1 MNLSRSEH
9 GAAAL
14 VLILLAG
21 GCTSAWRFAG
31 TEMVGGSGDLPQAVP
46 AHRAVERVTMRI
58 RGHELEFVG
67 YRTCDPATRDV
78 RAQLLLDSGIS
89 VLDVAV
95 HDAEGRRIAG
105 SAFEAIPGLADV
117 AMEDLRRT
125 WGARSVFCVRWWS
138 PPELGEWPLFGGV
151 IFRTRQLV
159 TDGDRTLAAE
169 RLDDGSW
176 LAVDRRDA
184 QRNDPLRITLLDRD
198 LVPEA
203 TIVYS
208 DFDEHHVPREI
219 RLVDL
224 RDGHALGVEVEE
236 VRLVPAGDGAVRS
249 E

>member
-1 MNLSRSEH
+1 MNVARAWHRAAVAVLL
-9 GAAAL
+9 GAC
-14 VLILLAG
+14 

-31 TEMVGGSGDLPQAVP
+31 TELVAGRGDLPSAVP

-58 RGHELEFVG
+58 RGHELEFIG

-95 HDAEGRRIAG
+95 HGDEDRRIAG
-105 SAFEAIPGLADV
+105 SAFEAIPRLADI
-117 AMEDLRRT
+117 AMADLRRT
-125 WGARSVFCVRWWS
+125 WGARSVFCVRWWA
-138 PPELGEWPLFGGV
+138 PPELGDWPMFGGV
-151 IFRTRQLV
+151 VWRTRRLV
-159 TDGDRTLAAE
+159 TDGDRTLGAE

-176 LAVDRRDA
+176 LAVAPRDA

-203 TIVYS
+203 TIDYS
-208 DFDEHHVPREI
+208 EFDEDDVPREI

-224 RDGHALGVEVEE
+224 RDGHALDVEVEE
-236 VRLVPAGDGAVRS
+236 VRLVPAGDGATRN

>member
-1 MNLSRSEH
+1 MSVARAWH
-9 GAAAL
+9 RAAVV
-14 VLILLAG
+14 VLLGAG

-31 TEMVGGSGDLPQAVP
+31 TEIVAGRGDLPPAVP
-46 AHRAVERVTMRI
+46 AHRAVERVTLRI
-58 RGHELEFVG
+58 RGRELEFVG

-117 AMEDLRRT
+117 AIEDLRRT
-125 WGARSVFCVRWWS
+125 WGARSVFCLRWWA
-138 PPELGEWPLFGGV
+138 PPELGDWPMIGGV
-151 IFRTRQLV
+151 VCRTRRLV

-176 LAVDRRDA
+176 LAVARRDA

-208 DFDEHHVPREI
+208 DFDEDDVPREI

-224 RDGHALGVEVEE
+224 RDGHALDVEVEE
-236 VRLVPAGDGAVRS
+236 VRLVPAGDGAVRN

>member
-1 MNLSRSEH
+1 MNVARAWQW
-9 GAAAL
+9 AAVA
-14 VLILLAG
+14 VLLAAG

-31 TEMVGGSGDLPQAVP
+31 TEIVPGSGDLPSAVP
-46 AHRAVERVTMRI
+46 AHRAVEHVTMRI
-58 RGHELEFVG
+58 RGRELEFVG

-105 SAFEAIPGLADV
+105 SAFEAIPRLADI
-117 AMEDLRRT
+117 AIADLRRT
-125 WGARSVFCVRWWS
+125 WGARSVFCVRWWA

-151 IFRTRQLV
+151 IFRTRRLV

-176 LAVDRRDA
+176 LALSPRDA
-184 QRNDPLRITLLDRD
+184 QQYDPLRVTLLDPD

-208 DFDEHHVPREI
+208 DFDEDDVPREI

-224 RDGHALGVEVEE
+224 RDGHALDVEVEE
-236 VRLVPAGDGAVRS
+236 VRLVPAGDAATQN